1 MPQQGSVPLI
11 IIEIHSTDA
20 LTPYYQRTAYIRDP
34 DFMELAEC
42 MITGLESCV
51 SFNFPLN
58 SSLLNQW
65 TDLPLQLSG
74 LYTPSLQSFPI
85 ASGIDVANN
94 TGILYTSVSPAK
106 IASDDKP
113 MHELIAEDRNIPIPK
128 PVQTN
133 ELFSASIHNSP
144 FKESAMPPRKPT
156 YIKPYVSV
164 EEIEEPTNVDVG
176 VDCFEAIDD
185 DIEHDVQLTALLS
198 RVDAMAAAVATERTD
213 TELEPQPST
222 SAAAFFGHSDNN
234 ETTGNMESAQLTV
247 NIDDEKIVIEMEENN
262 AGGGGGGNQVN
273 NVSPVM
279 GNSLT
284 LRMGW
289 SSMDENDIEA
299 TETKPEPASVQST
312 SRPLSRSSSI
322 NSSIRSPVDR
332 FSYDSLLRRGVKRAQ
347 NGEEFYSRSID
358 FNDVWQRF
366 ESTLGIGHSNTKNNE
381 GAAAAAVATNEL
393 TASDEANIDKST
405 KPSHD
410 NESDEDGL
418 VDFEFVHSDSL
429 AMHFSM
435 PELREMVQQ
444 TFKIPRESG
453 LDSQNFVCLSCG
465 NPLGVFGSGC
475 TTTQYVHSL
484 SIQSKHIHILL
495 FSLVHRVCGFN
506 GAYYC
511 SGCMATDPFQIPSRV
526 IFNWDFKKYPV
537 SQKAAAFLQEFQHQ
551 SFIDLKILN
560 PDIYKYVDEMA
571 ELQSL
576 RIQLN
581 FIRAYLFTCCAPIIE
596 KLRKQLWTKEHIYEH
611 IHRYTF
617 ADLQRIPKRVL
628 ADQLRKVVAFGRQ
641 HILECPLCS
650 QKGFIC
656 EICQSNKVLYPF
668 DIETTY
674 KVSA

>member
-1 MPQQGSVPLI
+1 
-11 IIEIHSTDA
+11 
-20 LTPYYQRTAYIRDP
+20 
-34 DFMELAEC
+34 MELAEC
-42 MITGLESCV
+42 LITGLESCV

-94 TGILYTSVSPAK
+94 TGILYTSVSPAR

-113 MHELIAEDRNIPIPK
+113 MNEIIAEDRNIAIPK
-128 PVQTN
+128 PLQTN

-198 RVDAMAAAVATERTD
+198 RVDAMAAAVATERND
-213 TELEPQPST
+213 SESEPEPST
-222 SAAAFFGHSDNN
+222 SAQAAFGRHNDNN
-234 ETTGNMESAQLTV
+234 EAIGNMEGAHLTV
-247 NIDDEKIVIEMEENN
+247 NVDDEKIVIEMEENS
-262 AGGGGGGNQVN
+262 AAGGGGNQVN

-284 LRMGW
+284 SRMGW

-312 SRPLSRSSSI
+312 SRPLSRSNSI

-347 NGEEFYSRSID
+347 NGDEFYSRQID

-366 ESTLGIGHSNTKNNE
+366 ESTLGIGHSNAINNE
-381 GAAAAAVATNEL
+381 GATAAGATNES
-393 TASDEANIDKST
+393 TASHEANIDKCT

-429 AMHFSM
+429 AMHFTM

-453 LDSQNFVCLSCG
+453 LDSQNFACLSCG
-465 NPLGVFGSGC
+465 NPLGVGGSGC
-475 TTTQYVHSL
+475 TTTQYVIQCQYNSATFIIIFLL
-484 SIQSKHIHILL
+484 SSPYTEFAVSTVHIT
-495 FSLVHRVCGFN
+495 VRV
-506 GAYYC
+506 AW
-511 SGCMATDPFQIPSRV
+511 PPIH
-526 IFNWDFKKYPV
+526 FKSHPV
-537 SQKAAAFLQEFQHQ
+537 
-551 SFIDLKILN
+551 
-560 PDIYKYVDEMA
+560 
-571 ELQSL
+571 
-576 RIQLN
+576 
-581 FIRAYLFTCCAPIIE
+581 
-596 KLRKQLWTKEHIYEH
+596 
-611 IHRYTF
+611 
-617 ADLQRIPKRVL
+617 
-628 ADQLRKVVAFGRQ
+628 
-641 HILECPLCS
+641 
-650 QKGFIC
+650 
-656 EICQSNKVLYPF
+656 
-668 DIETTY
+668 
-674 KVSA
+674 